1 MQSYVGFP
9 GGAGDK
15 EPTCQCR
22 RYKRHGFNPWV
33 GKVPWRR
40 ACQPSPVFCLEDLLD
55 RGAWQAIV
63 HRIAKSQTQL
73 K

>member
-33 GKVPWRR
+33 RKILWRVNGNLL
-40 ACQPSPVFCLEDLLD
+40 QYSGLENPMGSGDWWATVH
-55 RGAWQAIV
+55 GAQRV
-63 HRIAKSQTQL
+63 
-73 K
+73 